1 MRLETVILALIIKS
15 NYSYIKCS
23 HPEGRTSSIGG
34 TIKCEILRLTSDSKG
49 GSECED
55 SSFGSVFE
63 LTILESIQTMPSL
76 L

>member
-1 MRLETVILALIIKS
+1 MRLEAVILVLIIKS

-23 HPEGRTSSIGG
+23 HPEARASRIGG
-34 TIKCEILRLTSDSKG
+34 TIKCEISRFTSDLKG

-55 SSFGSVFE
+55 SSSGSAFE
-63 LTILESIQTMPSL
+63 FATLESIQTMPSL